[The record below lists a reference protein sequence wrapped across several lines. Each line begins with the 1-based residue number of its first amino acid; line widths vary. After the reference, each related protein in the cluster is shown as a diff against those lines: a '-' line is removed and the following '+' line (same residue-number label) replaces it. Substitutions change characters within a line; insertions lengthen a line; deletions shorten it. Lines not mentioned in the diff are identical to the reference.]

1 MPFSVVFSVTAAGQ
15 LRRLEKDKGLAKRL
29 KAVRK
34 TIGRLEV
41 DPKHPGLQSH
51 RFISISGPKG
61 EDAFVCYAEQ
71 HRPAAYRVIWCY
83 GPVKGQIMVLAIT
96 PHP

>member
-51 RFISISGPKG
+51 RFISISGPNG

-71 HRPAAYRVIWCY
+71 QTPAAYRAIWCY

>member
-41 DPKHPGLQSH
+41 DPKHPALQSH
-51 RFISISGPKG
+51 RFISISGPTG
-61 EDAFVCYAEQ
+61 EDAFVCLSLI
-71 HRPAAYRVIWCY
+71 HI
-83 GPVKGQIMVLAIT
+83 
-96 PHP
+96 